1 LATKKVNNKYIVM
14 SKRENNG
21 NNNMKD
27 TSVRVTG
34 NKRDAWRMKDT
45 SV

>member
-1 LATKKVNNKYIVM
+1 M

-21 NNNMKD
+21 NKKMKD

-34 NKRDAWRMKDT
+34 NKPDAWRML
-45 SV
+45 SVRHRPSDWPHIKQVS